1 VLRRCVDAGLVKD
14 EGFAV
19 DANVIKADDRRQR
32 DVPGNEEFKSSDP
45 SFSTRAV
52 RQYFEALDEEA
63 LTEVLHKH
71 VSLTDHLA
79 RWTAVS

>member
-1 VLRRCVDAGLVKD
+1 MDASLVKD

-45 SFSTRAV
+45 SFITRAV
-52 RQYFEALDEEA
+52 RQYLEALDEEA

-79 RWTAVS
+79 CWTAVS